1 MNIIDTIRDAALFGP
16 FFKGDSWEPWIVALK
31 AIFGLPMDESE
42 VALFVQHTGRETPPT
57 VQSREFWAVI
67 GRRGGKSRV
76 AALIAV
82 FLSCF
87 RSYRDVLAPG
97 ERGVVMLVATDR
109 AQAKVLMRYIV
120 GFLEGVPMLSRLI
133 VRRTEDEIDLSNGI
147 TIAIHTSSYRAVR
160 GYTVVACICDEVAF
174 WRSDESANPDE
185 EILNAV
191 RPAMATVPGAMLVA
205 IGSPYSRRGVMY
217 QAFKSSYG
225 QDGDVLV
232 WKAATREMN
241 SRVPQSVVDRAYA
254 QDPASAAAEY
264 GAEFRSDLQAYV
276 PMEVV
281 EAAVISGRRELPPV
295 LGVSYVAFVDP
306 SGGSGGD
313 SFTIAV
319 AHREGDRHVLDA
331 VRERKG
337 PLSPDSVI
345 REYAAFLKGYGCHSV
360 VGDRYSAMFVIE
372 AFGKHGITYLASERT
387 KSELYIEMLPVLN
400 SGRLE
405 LLDDSRLVSQLVR
418 LERRTSRG
426 GKDSVDHPPGSH
438 DDVANAAAGV
448 LVLVKGAMQD
458 IVASDWTFGT
468 PNTMGDKM
476 GDLMGL
482 NFFDEPMAVRWKSEA
497 EF

>member
-1 MNIIDTIRDAALFGP
+1 
-16 FFKGDSWEPWIVALK
+16 
-31 AIFGLPMDESE
+31 
-42 VALFVQHTGRETPPT
+42 
-57 VQSREFWAVI
+57 
-67 GRRGGKSRV
+67 
-76 AALIAV
+76 
-82 FLSCF
+82 
-87 RSYRDVLAPG
+87 
-97 ERGVVMLVATDR
+97 
-109 AQAKVLMRYIV
+109 
-120 GFLEGVPMLSRLI
+120 
-133 VRRTEDEIDLSNGI
+133 
-147 TIAIHTSSYRAVR
+147 
-160 GYTVVACICDEVAF
+160 
-174 WRSDESANPDE
+174 
-185 EILNAV
+185 
-191 RPAMATVPGAMLVA
+191 
-205 IGSPYSRRGVMY
+205 MY
-217 QAFKSSYG
+217 QTFKSCYG

-254 QDPASAAAEY
+254 QDSASASAEF
-264 GAEFRSDLQAYV
+264 GAEFRSDLEAYV

-281 EAAVISGRRELPPV
+281 EAAVISGRRELPPI
-295 LGVSYVAFVDP
+295 LGVPYTAFCDP

-313 SFTIAV
+313 SFTVAV
-319 AHREGDRHVLDA
+319 AHRDGDHHVLDA

-387 KSELYIEMLPVLN
+387 KSKLYIEMLPVLN